1 MGMFSSKNVNRTVNE
16 KINTEG
22 FEFVK
27 LKDFAQTVKPKDVTQ
42 LFGWI
47 ISNKGKYGASVA
59 VVAEDCFISLPKRYV
74 DWFQGLT
81 GEERVAFIEGKCG
94 ITNIREQNT
103 ENGVTYVF
111 DWVDID

>member
-1 MGMFSSKNVNRTVNE
+1 MFAEKNFSKTVNE

-27 LKDFAQTVKPKDVTQ
+27 LKDFAQTVKPTEITQ

-47 ISNKGKYGASVA
+47 TSNKGKFGTSVA
-59 VVAEDCFISLPKRYV
+59 VVTEDMFISLPKRYV
-74 DWFQGLT
+74 DFFQGLT
-81 GEERVAFIEGKCG
+81 GEERNAFIEGKCG
-94 ITNIREQNT
+94 ITNIREQST
-103 ENGVTYVF
+103 ENGTTHVF

>member
-1 MGMFSSKNVNRTVNE
+1 MGMFSAKNQTRTVNE

-47 ISNKGKYGASVA
+47 VSNKGKFGASVA
-59 VVAEDCFISLPKRYV
+59 VVTEDCFISLPKRYV
-74 DWFQGLT
+74 DVIQGFT
-81 GEERVAFIEGKCG
+81 GEEREAFIAGKCG
-94 ITNIREQNT
+94 ITNIREQST
-103 ENGVTYVF
+103 ENGNTYVF

>member
-1 MGMFSSKNVNRTVNE
+1 MFAEKNFSKTVNE

-27 LKDFAQTVKPKDVTQ
+27 LKDFAQTVKPTEITQ

-47 ISNKGKYGASVA
+47 TSNKGRFGTSVA
-59 VVAEDCFISLPKRYV
+59 VVTEDMFISLPKRYV
-74 DWFQGLT
+74 DFFQGLT
-81 GEERVAFIEGKCG
+81 GEERNAFIEGKCG
-94 ITNIREQNT
+94 ITNIREQAT
-103 ENGVTYVF
+103 ENGTTYVF

>member
-27 LKDFAQTVKPKDVTQ
+27 LKDFAQTVNPKDVTQ

-59 VVAEDCFISLPKRYV
+59 VVSEDCFISLPKRYV

-94 ITNIREQNT
+94 ITNIRE
-103 ENGVTYVF
+103 
-111 DWVDID
+111 